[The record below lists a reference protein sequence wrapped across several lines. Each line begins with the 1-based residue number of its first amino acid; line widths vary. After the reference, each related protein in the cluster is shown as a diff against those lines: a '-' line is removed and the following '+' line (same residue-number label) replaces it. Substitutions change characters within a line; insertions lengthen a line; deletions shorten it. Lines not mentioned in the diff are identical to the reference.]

1 MKLDFDQLGADCP
14 SIRRIC
20 LKFSGLMTTNIRAIL
35 VCLLAYLCFDLMSVH
50 VRILSASYSPQE
62 LSVYRNVLGVL
73 PSILLL
79 MYTRELSF
87 DIKDYKIKKW
97 KLAFGR
103 GLLVALAQLLFY
115 TALADL
121 ELATVSALGQTNA
134 IFIVLI
140 AVIFYGE
147 KVGAWRWSAVIIGFG
162 GAVWIMQPGS
172 NMFTWTAA
180 LPIGA
185 AFCYAASMVTLRS
198 FDVSISSAI
207 IYLYSSIAAAL
218 GAILLATGTT
228 DFSPIQSMSDAL
240 LILSMSLCGGFGV
253 VFLMY
258 AFRQAPASVL
268 APFSYFGILTAF
280 GLGWIVFDELP
291 LDKLFPGVILI
302 ILSGLT
308 ILWREE
314 RNKT

>member
-1 MKLDFDQLGADCP
+1 
-14 SIRRIC
+14 
-20 LKFSGLMTTNIRAIL
+20 MTTNIRAIL
-35 VCLLAYLCFDLMSVH
+35 VCLLAYFCFDLMSVH

-172 NMFTWTAA
+172 NLFTWTAI

-207 IYLYSSIAAAL
+207 IYFYSSIAAAL

>member
-1 MKLDFDQLGADCP
+1 MA
-14 SIRRIC
+14 
-20 LKFSGLMTTNIRAIL
+20 TNIRAIL

-50 VRILSASYSPQE
+50 VRILSVRYSPQE

-79 MYTRELSF
+79 IYTRELSF

-198 FDVSISSAI
+198 FDVSTSSAI
-207 IYLYSSIAAAL
+207 IYLYSSVAAAL

-228 DFSPIQSMSDAL
+228 DFSPIQSISDAL
-240 LILSMSLCGGFGV
+240 LIFSMSLCGGFGV

>member
-1 MKLDFDQLGADCP
+1 
-14 SIRRIC
+14 
-20 LKFSGLMTTNIRAIL
+20 MTTNIRAIL

-185 AFCYAASMVTLRS
+185 AFCYTASMVTLRS

-218 GAILLATGTT
+218 GAILLATGTI

>member
-1 MKLDFDQLGADCP
+1 
-14 SIRRIC
+14 
-20 LKFSGLMTTNIRAIL
+20 MTTNIRAIL

-140 AVIFYGE
+140 AVIFYRE
-147 KVGAWRWSAVIIGFG
+147 KVGLWRWSAVIIGFG

-207 IYLYSSIAAAL
+207 IYLYSSVAAAL

>member
-1 MKLDFDQLGADCP
+1 
-14 SIRRIC
+14 
-20 LKFSGLMTTNIRAIL
+20 MTTNIRAIL

-50 VRILSASYSPQE
+50 VRILSVRYSPQE

-79 MYTRELSF
+79 IYTRELSF

-198 FDVSISSAI
+198 FDVSISSVI
-207 IYLYSSIAAAL
+207 IYLYSSVAAAL

-240 LILSMSLCGGFGV
+240 LIFSMSLCGGFGV

>member
-1 MKLDFDQLGADCP
+1 
-14 SIRRIC
+14 
-20 LKFSGLMTTNIRAIL
+20 MTNNIRAIL
-35 VCLLAYLCFDLMSVH
+35 ICLLAYLCFDLMSVH

-207 IYLYSSIAAAL
+207 IYLYSSVAAAL

>member
-1 MKLDFDQLGADCP
+1 
-14 SIRRIC
+14 
-20 LKFSGLMTTNIRAIL
+20 MTTNIRAIL

-207 IYLYSSIAAAL
+207 IYLYSSVAAAL

-240 LILSMSLCGGFGV
+240 LIFSMSLCGGFGV

>member
-1 MKLDFDQLGADCP
+1 
-14 SIRRIC
+14 
-20 LKFSGLMTTNIRAIL
+20 MTTNIRAIL

-50 VRILSASYSPQE
+50 VRILSARYSPQE

-172 NMFTWTAA
+172 NLFTWSAA

-207 IYLYSSIAAAL
+207 IYFYSSIAAAL

-228 DFSPIQSMSDAL
+228 DFSPIQSISDAL
-240 LILSMSLCGGFGV
+240 LIFSMSLCGGFGV

-280 GLGWIVFDELP
+280 GLGWIIFDELP
-291 LDKLFPGVILI
+291 IDKLFPGVILI
-302 ILSGLT
+302 VLSGLT

-314 RNKT
+314 RNKS

>member
-1 MKLDFDQLGADCP
+1 
-14 SIRRIC
+14 
-20 LKFSGLMTTNIRAIL
+20 MTTNIRAIL

-79 MYTRELSF
+79 MCTRELSF

-140 AVIFYGE
+140 AVIFYRE
-147 KVGAWRWSAVIIGFG
+147 KVGLWRWSAVIVGFG

-172 NMFTWTAA
+172 NLFTWSAA

-207 IYLYSSIAAAL
+207 IYFYSSIAAAL
-218 GAILLATGTT
+218 GAILLAIGTT
-228 DFSPIQSMSDAL
+228 DFSPIQSIGDAL
-240 LILSMSLCGGFGV
+240 LIFSMSLCGGFGV

-280 GLGWIVFDELP
+280 GLGWIIFDELP
-291 LDKLFPGVILI
+291 IDKLFPGVILI
-302 ILSGLT
+302 VLSGLT

-314 RNKT
+314 RNKS

>member
-1 MKLDFDQLGADCP
+1 MA
-14 SIRRIC
+14 
-20 LKFSGLMTTNIRAIL
+20 TNIRAIL

-50 VRILSASYSPQE
+50 VRILSVRYSPQE
-62 LSVYRNVLGVL
+62 LSVYRNFLGVL

-79 MYTRELSF
+79 IYTRELSF

-207 IYLYSSIAAAL
+207 IYLYSSVAAAL

-240 LILSMSLCGGFGV
+240 LIFSMSLCGGFGV

>member
-1 MKLDFDQLGADCP
+1 
-14 SIRRIC
+14 
-20 LKFSGLMTTNIRAIL
+20 MTTNIRAIL

-302 ILSGLT
+302 ILSGLKFFGAKKET
-308 ILWREE
+308 RRRDL
-314 RNKT
+314 

>member
-1 MKLDFDQLGADCP
+1 
-14 SIRRIC
+14 
-20 LKFSGLMTTNIRAIL
+20 MTTNIRAIL

-280 GLGWIVFDELP
+280 SLGWIVFDELP

>member
-1 MKLDFDQLGADCP
+1 
-14 SIRRIC
+14 
-20 LKFSGLMTTNIRAIL
+20 MTTNIRAIL

-87 DIKDYKIKKW
+87 DIKDYKIEKW

-140 AVIFYGE
+140 AVIFYRE
-147 KVGAWRWSAVIIGFG
+147 KVGLWRWSAVIIGFG

-172 NMFTWTAA
+172 NLFTWTAV

-207 IYLYSSIAAAL
+207 IYFYSSIAAAL

>member
-1 MKLDFDQLGADCP
+1 
-14 SIRRIC
+14 
-20 LKFSGLMTTNIRAIL
+20 MTTNIRAIL

-50 VRILSASYSPQE
+50 VRILSVRYSPQE
-62 LSVYRNVLGVL
+62 LSVYRNVLGLL

-79 MYTRELSF
+79 IYTRELSF

-121 ELATVSALGQTNA
+121 EFATVSALGQTNA

-198 FDVSISSAI
+198 FDVSTSSAI
-207 IYLYSSIAAAL
+207 IYLYSSVAAAL

-240 LILSMSLCGGFGV
+240 LIFSMSLCGGFGV

-308 ILWREE
+308 ILLREE

>member
-1 MKLDFDQLGADCP
+1 
-14 SIRRIC
+14 
-20 LKFSGLMTTNIRAIL
+20 MTTNIRAIL
-35 VCLLAYLCFDLMSVH
+35 VCLLAYFCFDLMSVH

-62 LSVYRNVLGVL
+62 LSVYRNILGVL

-140 AVIFYGE
+140 AVIFYRE
-147 KVGAWRWSAVIIGFG
+147 KVGLWRWSAVIVGFG

-172 NMFTWTAA
+172 NLFTWSAA

>member
-1 MKLDFDQLGADCP
+1 
-14 SIRRIC
+14 
-20 LKFSGLMTTNIRAIL
+20 MTTNIRAIL

-50 VRILSASYSPQE
+50 VRILSVRYSPQE

-79 MYTRELSF
+79 IYTRELSF

-302 ILSGLT
+302 VLSGLT

>member
-1 MKLDFDQLGADCP
+1 
-14 SIRRIC
+14 
-20 LKFSGLMTTNIRAIL
+20 MTTNIRAIL

-79 MYTRELSF
+79 MYKRELSF

>member
-1 MKLDFDQLGADCP
+1 
-14 SIRRIC
+14 
-20 LKFSGLMTTNIRAIL
+20 MTTNIRAIL

-121 ELATVSALGQTNA
+121 ELATVSALGQTNG

>member
-1 MKLDFDQLGADCP
+1 
-14 SIRRIC
+14 
-20 LKFSGLMTTNIRAIL
+20 MTTNIRAIL

-50 VRILSASYSPQE
+50 VRILSVRYSPQE

-79 MYTRELSF
+79 IYTRELSF
-87 DIKDYKIKKW
+87 DIKDYKIEKW

-207 IYLYSSIAAAL
+207 IYLYSSVAAAL

>member
-1 MKLDFDQLGADCP
+1 
-14 SIRRIC
+14 
-20 LKFSGLMTTNIRAIL
+20 MTTNIRAIL

-147 KVGAWRWSAVIIGFG
+147 KVGLWRWSAVIIGFG

>member
-1 MKLDFDQLGADCP
+1 
-14 SIRRIC
+14 
-20 LKFSGLMTTNIRAIL
+20 MTTNIRAIL

-50 VRILSASYSPQE
+50 VRILSARYSPQE

-79 MYTRELSF
+79 IYTRELSF
-87 DIKDYKIKKW
+87 DIKDYKIEKW

-198 FDVSISSAI
+198 FDVSTSSAI
-207 IYLYSSIAAAL
+207 IYLYSSVAAAL

-228 DFSPIQSMSDAL
+228 DFSPIQSISDAL
-240 LILSMSLCGGFGV
+240 LIFSMSLCGGFGV

>member
-1 MKLDFDQLGADCP
+1 
-14 SIRRIC
+14 
-20 LKFSGLMTTNIRAIL
+20 MTTNIRAIL
-35 VCLLAYLCFDLMSVH
+35 VCLLAYFCFDLMSVH

-140 AVIFYGE
+140 AVIFYRE
-147 KVGAWRWSAVIIGFG
+147 KVGLWRWSAVIIGFG

-258 AFRQAPASVL
+258 AFRHAPASVL

-291 LDKLFPGVILI
+291 LDKLFPGAILI

>member
-1 MKLDFDQLGADCP
+1 
-14 SIRRIC
+14 
-20 LKFSGLMTTNIRAIL
+20 MTTNIRAIL

-50 VRILSASYSPQE
+50 VRILSVRYSPQE
-62 LSVYRNVLGVL
+62 LSVYRNILGVL

-79 MYTRELSF
+79 IYTRELSF

-207 IYLYSSIAAAL
+207 IYLYSSVAAAL

>member
-1 MKLDFDQLGADCP
+1 
-14 SIRRIC
+14 
-20 LKFSGLMTTNIRAIL
+20 MTTNIRAIL

-228 DFSPIQSMSDAL
+228 DFSPIQSISDAL
-240 LILSMSLCGGFGV
+240 LIFSMSLCGGFGV

-302 ILSGLT
+302 VLSGLT

>member
-1 MKLDFDQLGADCP
+1 
-14 SIRRIC
+14 
-20 LKFSGLMTTNIRAIL
+20 MTTNIRAIL
-35 VCLLAYLCFDLMSVH
+35 VCLLAYFCFDLMSVH

-87 DIKDYKIKKW
+87 VIKDYKIKKW

-140 AVIFYGE
+140 AVIFYRE

-207 IYLYSSIAAAL
+207 IYLYSSVAAAL

>member
-1 MKLDFDQLGADCP
+1 
-14 SIRRIC
+14 
-20 LKFSGLMTTNIRAIL
+20 MTTNIRAIL
-35 VCLLAYLCFDLMSVH
+35 VCLLAYICFALMSVH
-50 VRILSASYSPQE
+50 VRILSACYSPQE

-185 AFCYAASMVTLRS
+185 TFCYAASMVTLRS

>member
-1 MKLDFDQLGADCP
+1 
-14 SIRRIC
+14 
-20 LKFSGLMTTNIRAIL
+20 MTTNIRAIL

-140 AVIFYGE
+140 AIIFYGE
-147 KVGAWRWSAVIIGFG
+147 KVGLWRWSAVIIGFG

>member
-1 MKLDFDQLGADCP
+1 
-14 SIRRIC
+14 
-20 LKFSGLMTTNIRAIL
+20 MTTNIRAIL

-207 IYLYSSIAAAL
+207 IYFYSSIAAAL

>member
-1 MKLDFDQLGADCP
+1 
-14 SIRRIC
+14 
-20 LKFSGLMTTNIRAIL
+20 MTTNIRAIL

-50 VRILSASYSPQE
+50 VRILSVRYSPQE

-79 MYTRELSF
+79 IYTRELSF

-121 ELATVSALGQTNA
+121 ELAKVSALGQTNA

-140 AVIFYGE
+140 AVIFYRE

-207 IYLYSSIAAAL
+207 IYLYSSVAAAL

-228 DFSPIQSMSDAL
+228 DFGPIQSISDAL
-240 LILSMSLCGGFGV
+240 LIFSMSLCGGFGV
-253 VFLMY
+253 FFLMY

>member
-1 MKLDFDQLGADCP
+1 
-14 SIRRIC
+14 
-20 LKFSGLMTTNIRAIL
+20 MTTNIRAIL

-50 VRILSASYSPQE
+50 VRILSVRYSPQE

-79 MYTRELSF
+79 IYTRELSF

-207 IYLYSSIAAAL
+207 IYLYSSVAAAL

-240 LILSMSLCGGFGV
+240 LIFSMSLCGGFGV

>member
-1 MKLDFDQLGADCP
+1 
-14 SIRRIC
+14 
-20 LKFSGLMTTNIRAIL
+20 MTTNIRAIL

-207 IYLYSSIAAAL
+207 IYLYSSVAAAL
-218 GAILLATGTT
+218 GAIILATGTT

>member
-1 MKLDFDQLGADCP
+1 
-14 SIRRIC
+14 
-20 LKFSGLMTTNIRAIL
+20 MTTNIRAIL

-79 MYTRELSF
+79 IYTRELSF

-103 GLLVALAQLLFY
+103 DLLVALAQLLFY

-121 ELATVSALGQTNA
+121 ELATVSALGQTNT

-207 IYLYSSIAAAL
+207 IYLYSSVAAAL

-240 LILSMSLCGGFGV
+240 LIFSMSLCGGFGV

>member
-1 MKLDFDQLGADCP
+1 
-14 SIRRIC
+14 
-20 LKFSGLMTTNIRAIL
+20 MTTNIRAIL

-172 NMFTWTAA
+172 NLFTWTAV

-207 IYLYSSIAAAL
+207 IYLYSSLAAAL

>member
-1 MKLDFDQLGADCP
+1 
-14 SIRRIC
+14 
-20 LKFSGLMTTNIRAIL
+20 MTTNIRAIL

-50 VRILSASYSPQE
+50 VRILSVRYSPQE

-79 MYTRELSF
+79 IYTRELSF

-207 IYLYSSIAAAL
+207 IYLYSSVAAAL

-291 LDKLFPGVILI
+291 LDKLFPGIILI

>member
-1 MKLDFDQLGADCP
+1 
-14 SIRRIC
+14 
-20 LKFSGLMTTNIRAIL
+20 MTTNIRAIL

-50 VRILSASYSPQE
+50 VRILSARYSPQE

-140 AVIFYGE
+140 AVIFYRE
-147 KVGAWRWSAVIIGFG
+147 KVGVWRWSAVIIGFG

-207 IYLYSSIAAAL
+207 IYLYSSVAAAL

>member
-1 MKLDFDQLGADCP
+1 
-14 SIRRIC
+14 
-20 LKFSGLMTTNIRAIL
+20 
-35 VCLLAYLCFDLMSVH
+35 
-50 VRILSASYSPQE
+50 
-62 LSVYRNVLGVL
+62 
-73 PSILLL
+73 
-79 MYTRELSF
+79 
-87 DIKDYKIKKW
+87 
-97 KLAFGR
+97 
-103 GLLVALAQLLFY
+103 
-115 TALADL
+115 
-121 ELATVSALGQTNA
+121 LGQTNA

-198 FDVSISSAI
+198 FDVSTSSAI
-207 IYLYSSIAAAL
+207 IYLYSSLAAAL

-228 DFSPIQSMSDAL
+228 DFSPIQSISDAL
-240 LILSMSLCGGFGV
+240 LIFSMSLCGGFGV